1 MMKDVPNGDNING
14 DKQEAMYRVKSEATK
29 DKNFTS
35 KVQAYYN
42 DIEVIG
48 KVDPFT
54 STKDTQPPKVKA
66 TKPERFEI
74 KLSENI
80 GKTSTNKASSKITNP
95 NIVMMS
101 LSDSIEEKKPHTL
114 IRPKSKQVADTSSV
128 MIDTEEHVESPA
140 SKARYSLIKQA
151 VPHL

>member
-1 MMKDVPNGDNING
+1 MREVPNGGNNNG
-14 DKQEAMYRVKSEATK
+14 EKQDLMYRVKSEANK

-48 KVDPFT
+48 KADPFT
-54 STKDTQPPKVKA
+54 TTKDTQPPKVKA
-66 TKPERFEI
+66 NRQEHFEV

-80 GKTSTNKASSKITNP
+80 GRTSTSKQSSKITNP

-101 LSDSIEEKKPHTL
+101 LSDSIEEKKPSTL
-114 IRPKSKQVADTSSV
+114 MRPKSKQVDDTSSV
-128 MIDTEEHVESPA
+128 MIHTEEAVESSA
-140 SKARYSLIKQA
+140 SKVRYSLIKQA
-151 VPHL
+151 VPYL